1 VQPQK
6 CGCNIFR
13 TKPIYFSMIEIK
25 LKNTA
30 LCFDF
35 SFFAVMALCFFLDNN
50 GICLLSLTAC
60 LCHELSHLAVMLIC
74 NADINAV
81 VFYGAG
87 VKINCELSALS
98 TGKRFAVLAAGCVMN
113 CMLYICALW
122 FGFYEFAAI
131 NLVIG
136 VFNLLSVGS
145 FDGAQMADIISVKH
159 PLCAKLMHIMS
170 IVIVTCV
177 GASAIIYGKNLAP
190 TFFLTIIY
198 MLLLK
203 CNDY

>member
-1 VQPQK
+1 
-6 CGCNIFR
+6 
-13 TKPIYFSMIEIK
+13 MIEIK

-50 GICLLSLTAC
+50 GICLLSLSAC
-60 LCHELSHLAVMLIC
+60 VCHELSHLAVMLIC
-74 NADINAV
+74 SADINAV
-81 VFYGAG
+81 VLYGAG
-87 VKINCELSALS
+87 MKINCELSVLS
-98 TGKRFAVLAAGCVMN
+98 TGKRLAVLAAGCAMN
-113 CMLYICALW
+113 FMLCICALW

-145 FDGAQMADIISVKH
+145 LDGAQMTDIISLKH
-159 PLCAKLMHIMS
+159 PLCAKLMHTVS
-170 IVIVTCV
+170 LIVVICV
-177 GASAIIYGKNLAP
+177 GASAIAFGKHLAP
-190 TFFLTIIY
+190 TYFVTVIY

-203 CNDY
+203 CKGY

>member
-1 VQPQK
+1 
-6 CGCNIFR
+6 
-13 TKPIYFSMIEIK
+13 MIEIK

-35 SFFAVMALCFFLDNN
+35 SFFTVMALCFFLDNN

-74 NADINAV
+74 SADINAV
-81 VFYGAG
+81 VLYGAG

-98 TGKRFAVLAAGCVMN
+98 TGKRLAVLAAGCAMN
-113 CMLYICALW
+113 FMLCISAFLL
-122 FGFYEFAAI
+122 GFYEFAAV

-136 VFNLLSVGS
+136 SFNILSVGS
-145 FDGAQMADIISVKH
+145 LDGAQMADIISFKH
-159 PLCAKLMHIMS
+159 PLYAKLMHIMS
-170 IVIVTCV
+170 IVIVVCV
-177 GASAIIYGKNLAP
+177 GASAIAFGKHLAP
-190 TFFLTIIY
+190 TYFVTVIY

-203 CNDY
+203 CKGY